1 MAKNQIYFWTLIL
14 FFPNVWE
21 LLEAKISI
29 PTQSSKRYVYFEDI
43 QKEFPSL
50 KSSFNPATFVG
61 AIQHPSGEVRFRV
74 GSSFYTFNQTIEKIS
89 VPVLYKEKDF
99 LIPPEIV
106 EAIFVQLMSEDVRYE
121 YKENVL
127 ELEILPSVEKLEIK
141 TILIDAGHGGKD
153 PGTASNDGTNEK
165 LVALQVAKILQKFF
179 EKVYPTINVVLTR
192 SDDTFIELERR
203 SEIAN
208 RELKKSGSALFI
220 SLHCNSSI
228 NMDVNGFEI
237 YYLSQTPS
245 TESARETALLENRIF
260 KPKGTPAIKKIQ
272 AGMMSSLIQR
282 RSRILARSLES
293 EMKKKL
299 QPQILSRGVKKADFS
314 VLRGSLMPAVLVE
327 MGYLSHEKESKLLQS
342 KSLQV
347 KIAKSIVEGIRGYEL
362 AKN

>member
-1 MAKNQIYFWTLIL
+1 MAKNQVHLWWLIL
-14 FFPNVWE
+14 LLIGPWE
-21 LLEAKISI
+21 LAATVSI
-29 PTQSSKRYVYFEDI
+29 PTHSSERYVRFEDL
-43 QKEFPSL
+43 QREFPSL

-61 AIQHPSGEVRFRV
+61 AVRHPSGEIRFRV
-74 GSSFYTFNQTIEKIS
+74 GSSFYTFHQNIEKIS

-99 LIPPEIV
+99 LLPPEVV
-106 EAIFVQLMSEDVRYE
+106 EALFVQLMSEDVRYE
-121 YKENVL
+121 YKENLL
-127 ELEILPSVEKLEIK
+127 ELEILPGAEKLGIK

-153 PGTASNDGTNEK
+153 PGTSSPSGSDEK
-165 LVALQVAKILQKFF
+165 DVALQTAKILKKFF
-179 EKVYPTINVVLTR
+179 EKVYPEIAVVLTR
-192 SDDTFIELERR
+192 SDDTFVELERR

-208 RELKKSGSALFI
+208 RELKKNGSALFI
-220 SLHCNSSI
+220 SLHCNSSV
-228 NMDVNGFEI
+228 NEDVNGFEI

-245 TESARETALLENRIF
+245 TEAARETALLENRIL
-260 KPKGTPAIKKIQ
+260 KPKGGAAVKKIQ

-327 MGYLSHEKESKLLQS
+327 MGYLSHEKESKLLQN
-342 KSLQV
+342 KNLQV

>member
-1 MAKNQIYFWTLIL
+1 MAKNQIYLWGLIL
-14 FFPNVWE
+14 FSLNVWE
-21 LLEAKISI
+21 LEAKVVI
-29 PTQSSKRYVYFEDI
+29 PTQSSERYVRFEDV
-43 QKEFPSL
+43 QKEFPAL
-50 KSSFNPATFVG
+50 KSYFNPATFVG
-61 AIQHPSGEVRFRV
+61 SIRHPSGEIRFRV

-89 VPVLYKEKDF
+89 SPVLYKEKDF
-99 LIPPEIV
+99 LVPPEIV
-106 EAIFVQLMSEDVRYE
+106 EALFVQLMSEDVRYE

-127 ELEILPSVEKLEIK
+127 ELEVLPGAEKLGIK

-153 PGTASNDGTNEK
+153 PGTASDSGTHEK
-165 LVALQVAKILQKFF
+165 DISLQVAKILKKFF
-179 EKVYPTINVVLTR
+179 EKVYPEINVILTR
-192 SDDTFIELERR
+192 PDDTFVELERR

-208 RELKKSGSALFI
+208 RELKKTGSSLFI

-228 NMDVNGFEI
+228 NADVNGFEI

-245 TESARETALLENRIF
+245 TESARETALLENRIL
-260 KPKGTPAIKKIQ
+260 KPRGNSAVKKVQ

-282 RSRILARSLES
+282 RSRILARALES

-342 KSLQV
+342 KGLQV
-347 KIAKSIVEGIRGYEL
+347 KLAKSIVEGIRGYEL

>member
-1 MAKNQIYFWTLIL
+1 MAKNQIYLWGLIL
-14 FFPNVWE
+14 FFSNAWG
-21 LLEAKISI
+21 LAAKVSI
-29 PTQSSKRYVYFEDI
+29 PTQASERYVRFEDV

-61 AIQHPSGEVRFRV
+61 SIKHPSGEIRFRV

-89 VPVLYKEKDF
+89 VPILYKEKDF

-106 EAIFVQLMSEDVRYE
+106 EALFVQLMSEDVRYE

-127 ELEILPSVEKLEIK
+127 ELEVLPGAETLGIK
-141 TILIDAGHGGKD
+141 TVLIDAGHGGKD

-165 LVALQVAKILQKFF
+165 SVALQVAKILKKFF
-179 EKVYPTINVVLTR
+179 EKVYPEIEVVLTR
-192 SDDTFIELERR
+192 PDDTFVELEQR
-203 SEIAN
+203 SAIAN
-208 RELKKSGSALFI
+208 RELKKKGSALFI

-228 NMDVNGFEI
+228 NEDVNGFEI
-237 YYLSQTPS
+237 YYLSQTAS
-245 TESARETALLENRIF
+245 TESARETALLENRIL
-260 KPKGTPAIKKIQ
+260 KPKGTSAVKRIQ

>member
-1 MAKNQIYFWTLIL
+1 MAKNQIYLWGLIL
-14 FFPNVWE
+14 FFAGLWE
-21 LLEAKISI
+21 LQAKVAI
-29 PTQSSKRYVYFEDI
+29 PTQSSERYVRFEDI
-43 QKEFPSL
+43 QREFPSL

-61 AIQHPSGEVRFRV
+61 AIKHPSGEIRFRV
-74 GSSFYTFNQTIEKIS
+74 GSSFYTFNQSIEKIS

-99 LIPPEIV
+99 LLPPELT
-106 EAIFVQLMSEDVRYE
+106 EALFVQLMSEDVRYE

-127 ELEILPSVEKLEIK
+127 ELEVLPGAEKLGIK

-153 PGTASNDGTNEK
+153 PGTASDVGASEK
-165 LVALQVAKILQKFF
+165 EIALQVAKILKKFF
-179 EKVYPTINVVLTR
+179 EKVYPEITVVLTR
-192 SDDTFIELERR
+192 PDDTFIELERR

-208 RELKKSGSALFI
+208 RELKKKGSSLFI

-228 NMDVNGFEI
+228 NPDINGFEI

-245 TESARETALLENRIF
+245 TESARETALLENRIL
-260 KPKGTPAIKKIQ
+260 KAKGNSTIKKIQ

-327 MGYLSHEKESKLLQS
+327 MGYLSHEKESKLLQN

-347 KIAKSIVEGIRGYEL
+347 KIAKSIIEGIRDYEL

>member
-14 FFPNVWE
+14 FFPNAWE
-21 LLEAKISI
+21 LEAKISI
-29 PTQSSKRYVYFEDI
+29 PTQSSKRYVRFEDI

-106 EAIFVQLMSEDVRYE
+106 EAIFVQLMSDDVRYE

-127 ELEILPSVEKLEIK
+127 ELEILPSTEKLEIK

-153 PGTASNDGTNEK
+153 PGTASNNGTNEK

-179 EKVYPTINVVLTR
+179 EKVYPTTNVVLTR

-228 NMDVNGFEI
+228 NVDVNGFEI

-260 KPKGTPAIKKIQ
+260 KAKGTTTIKKIQ